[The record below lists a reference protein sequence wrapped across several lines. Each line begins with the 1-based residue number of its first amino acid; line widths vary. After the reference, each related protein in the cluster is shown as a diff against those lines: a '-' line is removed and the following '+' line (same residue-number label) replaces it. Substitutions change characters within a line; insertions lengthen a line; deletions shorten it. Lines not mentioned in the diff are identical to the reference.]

1 MEKTNIYLF
10 AVCIFLI
17 GFIISGDYSKVQTNK
32 PIGSI
37 LIVLSVFI
45 FWFGLLGL
53 FYKISRGKL

>member
-37 LIVLSVFI
+37 LIVFSVFI
-45 FWFGLLGL
+45 FWFGLLI
-53 FYKISRGKL
+53 FYRINPRGKL